1 MNGNEILELCC
12 MQRSATNQINSKITR
27 KIRKKINYK
36 LHIVEIIHMRASNFI
51 YRSLKANTYYL
62 PMRSFLKLQV
72 SEYMLLHVTFKAYS
86 IFARFLL
93 TTAGFARSA
102 GSPRREGR
110 GTARVNPRYI
120 LHVWAQ
126 LRRGARAGWPGFVQR
141 ARRPGQVAR
150 ALVFRAGSRQVPGKA
165 GPPGGNPARFISL
178 LGRGSNIVHTT
189 QPLTLGCE

>member
-1 MNGNEILELCC
+1 
-12 MQRSATNQINSKITR
+12 
-27 KIRKKINYK
+27 
-36 LHIVEIIHMRASNFI
+36 MRASNCI
-51 YRSLKANTYYL
+51 CRSLKANTYQL
-62 PMRSFLKLQV
+62 RSFLKLQIN
-72 SEYMLLHVTFKAYS
+72 EYMLLHVTFKTFS

-93 TTAGFARSA
+93 TTAGFARS
-102 GSPRREGR
+102 GR
-110 GTARVNPRYI
+110 ISTPGRARNGTGQSA
-120 LHVWAQ
+120 LFHVWAQ

-141 ARRPGQVAR
+141 ARRLGPVAS